1 MNYMVEILFMYS
13 VKKQIGDIELFILKD
28 GQTEFGEETFSGTN
42 YSEINSLLT
51 LNNRKAIETNFNAF
65 LIKSGVKNILIDA
78 GAGTLFGPAA
88 GNLSKALKEINIKN
102 DDITDIVAT
111 HLHPDHIG
119 GMVSETGE
127 PVFNNA
133 QLILTQDEYS
143 FWNDKDNFKNN
154 LDDQKLPLD
163 VLNAY
168 SNSLNLILGDD
179 DIGSGMFA
187 INLPGHTAGHIG
199 IMISSGNEQFA
210 IAGDIIH
217 AQYLQIN
224 NPEIGVVFDQEPDLA
239 RKSRRRILDMLAS
252 EKIMFSGG
260 HLLSPALGYVE
271 YKGLNYSWVQAD
283 PE

>member
-42 YSEINSLLT
+42 SSEINSLLT

-78 GAGTLFGPAA
+78 GAGTLFGTVA

-102 DDITDIVAT
+102 DDITDVVAT